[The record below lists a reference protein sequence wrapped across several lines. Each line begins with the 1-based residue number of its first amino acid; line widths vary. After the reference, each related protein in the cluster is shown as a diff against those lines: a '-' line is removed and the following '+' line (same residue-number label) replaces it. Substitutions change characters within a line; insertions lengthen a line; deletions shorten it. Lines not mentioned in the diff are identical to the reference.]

1 MKYRLTLIFLF
12 IQAAIFSQIKISGTV
27 VDEQKKSVPFANI
40 VFENSIVGTVSDEN
54 GKFYLESDENFSE
67 VEVSFIGYETKNVS
81 IKRRDFNY
89 TCFDN
94 LNEYNIQII
103 IYYDYFP
110 NSTHYFASEYFKY
123 NNYNV
128 YAYSYIQLEQM
139 VQSILNGFELLTD
152 AEVLELQILI
162 NNAPADGKV
171 KHRVMKT
178 LDIIYAETC
187 LWIINIEFKGCPWLN
202 H

>member
-81 IKRRDFNY
+81 IKSRDFNLKIILKKS
-89 TCFDN
+89 DN
-94 LNEYNIQII
+94 QLKEVVVYSWI
-103 IYYDYFP
+103 
-110 NSTHYFASEYFKY
+110 
-123 NNYNV
+123 NNY
-128 YAYSYIQLEQM
+128 
-139 VQSILNGFELLTD
+139 F
-152 AEVLELQILI
+152 
-162 NNAPADGKV
+162 
-171 KHRVMKT
+171 
-178 LDIIYAETC
+178 
-187 LWIINIEFKGCPWLN
+187 F
-202 H
+202 